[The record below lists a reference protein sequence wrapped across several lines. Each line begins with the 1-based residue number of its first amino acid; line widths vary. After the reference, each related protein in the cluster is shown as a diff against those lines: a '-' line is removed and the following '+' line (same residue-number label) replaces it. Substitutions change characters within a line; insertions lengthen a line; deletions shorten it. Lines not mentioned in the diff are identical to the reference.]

1 MRLSRVANDG
11 TVGSFAV
18 ISPCLSYA
26 VLYQIMAFIP
36 QNADFFMRRIMPASI
51 LVKPKHLFNVA
62 NVEVL
67 PIPTTFAKATAVRM
81 LPVINCFIM
90 PPPSLE
96 IEFGH
101 WQHFHNG
108 NISANA
114 HPTGRFHSADRRQ
127 SGLHLRSYHTDF
139 MPILYQNHPF
149 SFHHSITRSADKV
162 RSLTRLV

>member
-1 MRLSRVANDG
+1 MTSNIVYASRLAMRLSRVANDG

-81 LPVINCFIM
+81 LPIANCSIM
-90 PPPSLE
+90 PPPQLK
-96 IEFGH
+96 IGLGK
-101 WQHFHNG
+101 WQHYHIG
-108 NISANA
+108 NIFPNA
-114 HPTGRFHSADRRQ
+114 HPTERFHSADRQQ
-127 SGLHLRSYHTDF
+127 SDFRSRSYHTDF
-139 MPILYQNHPF
+139 IPILYHF
-149 SFHHSITRSADKV
+149 
-162 RSLTRLV
+162 